1 VRRFI
6 DSFPDDE
13 CARHTLARQ
22 KIATWE
28 DQARAASR
36 AMEERQA
43 TAKAFIGAS
52 VAFRQEFPFC
62 VAGAAT
68 STACQRVTYVFDV
81 RAKIREIDLQ
91 RRVVLVQ
98 ISDATSLGNEKGA
111 PTVAFNEGRAAATNA
126 FKTRNVGSAVSKTLA
141 EVGLV
146 F

>member
-1 VRRFI
+1 M
-6 DSFPDDE
+6 
-13 CARHTLARQ
+13 
-22 KIATWE
+22 
-28 DQARAASR
+28 ASR

-43 TAKAFIGAS
+43 AAKAFIGAS
-52 VAFRQEFPFC
+52 VAFKQEFSFC

-126 FKTRNVGSAVSKTLA
+126 FKTRNVGTAVSKTLA

>member
-1 VRRFI
+1 M

-13 CARHTLARQ
+13 CARHALARQ

-28 DQARAASR
+28 EQARTVNR
-36 AMEERQA
+36 ALEERQA
-43 TAKAFIGAS
+43 AAKAFIGAP
-52 VAFRQEFPFC
+52 VAFKQEFPFC
-62 VAGAAT
+62 VVTAAT
-68 STACQRVTYVFDV
+68 ATACQRVIYVFDV

-98 ISDATSLGNEKGA
+98 ISEATSLGNEKGA
-111 PTVAFNEGRAAATNA
+111 PTVVFNEGRVAATSA
-126 FKTRNVGSAVSKTLA
+126 YKTRNVGSTVSKTLA